1 MPTAA
6 AQAAQARYPLTQGV
20 NPWLVTLSVML
31 PTFMEVLDTAIASVA
46 LPYIAGSLSASNSE
60 ATWVLTSYLVANAV
74 ILPASNWF
82 ARRFGRKRFLLT
94 CVIIFTVASFFC
106 GAAPSLGIILLAR
119 VMQGAGGGALQPLSQ
134 SILLESF
141 PIQKRSMAMAAY
153 GLGIVVA
160 PVLGPTLG
168 GWLTDTFSWRYA
180 FYINI
185 PIGILAVIMI
195 TRFVHD
201 PPYIK
206 NAKVSPFDNIGF
218 GLLIVWTGCL
228 QVVLDKGQEDDWFGA
243 VWVRWA
249 VAALILAFVG
259 WIWRSWTNPKG
270 LVDLHIL
277 KDRNFRTGC
286 FMIALLGMCIY
297 ITIAILPLYY
307 QEVLGYTAFTAGL
320 VVGPRGIGSFI
331 GSPIVGF
338 LGSRVDPRK
347 LLCAGFLGFAVC
359 SYIFGT
365 VNLSIGP
372 YTLLI
377 PILLTGFAL
386 SFVFVPLATMST
398 STISRND
405 MGNATGLF
413 NMLRNIGG
421 SIGIAMA
428 STALIRRAALHQTE
442 IGAHITTS
450 TMVFQQRSSALAYY
464 LGHHVGPAQARAGA
478 GGMLYGLM
486 IQQSALMAYVDVFRW
501 TALLAFFCA
510 CATWLFKKP
519 PKNAAPPPRRPLRLR
534 SSSKSTAVIPIPSR
548 IVILERVSHD
558 GRVEGLAVAFAVPF
572 FPPHRPRLRT

>member
-1 MPTAA
+1 MTTAET
-6 AQAAQARYPLTQGV
+6 QARYPLTQGV
-20 NPWLVTLSVML
+20 NPWLVTCSVML

-46 LPYIAGSLSASNSE
+46 LPYIAGSLSSTNSE

-94 CVIIFTVASFFC
+94 CVIIFTIASFFC
-106 GAAPSLGIILLAR
+106 GAAPSLSVILLAR
-119 VMQGAGGGALQPLSQ
+119 VIQGAGGGALQPLSQ

-141 PIQKRSMAMAAY
+141 PPKERSKSMAAY

-168 GWLTDTFSWRYA
+168 GWLTDTWSWRYA

-185 PIGILAVIMI
+185 PVGILAVIMI

-206 NAKVSPFDNIGF
+206 HAKVGAFDNIGF

-243 VWVRWA
+243 PWVRWA
-249 VAALILAFVG
+249 VAALIIALIG
-259 WIWRSWTNPKG
+259 WIWRSWTNPRG
-270 LVDLHIL
+270 LVDLHVL

-286 FMIALLGMCIY
+286 FLIGLLGMCIY
-297 ITIAILPLYY
+297 ITITILPLYY

-331 GSPIVGF
+331 GSPVIGI
-338 LGSRVDPRK
+338 LGSKIDNRK
-347 LLCAGFLGFAVC
+347 LLSAGFIGFGICALF
-359 SYIFGT
+359 FGR
-365 VNLSIGP
+365 VNLEIGP

-377 PILLTGFAL
+377 PITLTGFAL

-398 STISRND
+398 STIAREE

-428 STALIRRAALHQTE
+428 TTAIIRRAALHQTE
-442 IGAHITTS
+442 IGAHLS
-450 TMVFQQRSSALAYY
+450 PSSPVFQQKSRLIASY
-464 LGHHVGPAQARAGA
+464 LGHQIGQSSARRGA
-478 GGMLYGLM
+478 MGL
-486 IQQSALMAYVDVFRW
+486 IYDLLQQQSALMAYVDVFRW

-510 CATWLFKKP
+510 GAVWLFRKP
-519 PKNAAPPPRRPLRLR
+519 PKHTTAP
-534 SSSKSTAVIPIPSR
+534 
-548 IVILERVSHD
+548 
-558 GRVEGLAVAFAVPF
+558 EGV
-572 FPPHRPRLRT
+572 H

>member
-1 MPTAA
+1 MPNA
-6 AQAAQARYPLTQGV
+6 AAQARYPLTQGV

-82 ARRFGRKRFLLT
+82 ARRWGRKRFLLS
-94 CVIIFTVASFFC
+94 CVIIFTIASFFC
-106 GAAPSLGIILLAR
+106 GAAPSLAVILLAR
-119 VMQGAGGGALQPLSQ
+119 VLQGAGGGALQPLSQ

-185 PIGILAVIMI
+185 PVGILAVILI

-218 GLLIVWTGCL
+218 GLLMVWTGAL
-228 QVVLDKGQEDDWFGA
+228 QIVLDKGQEDDWFGA
-243 VWVRWA
+243 LWVRWA
-249 VAALILAFVG
+249 VAALCTALVL

-286 FMIALLGMCIY
+286 FLIAMLGMAIY

-331 GSPIVGF
+331 GSPVVGI
-338 LGSRVDPRK
+338 LGSRIDNRK
-347 LLCAGFLGFAVC
+347 LLCAGFTRLWHLRAYFWHGE
-359 SYIFGT
+359 SGYW
-365 VNLSIGP
+365 
-372 YTLLI
+372 
-377 PILLTGFAL
+377 
-386 SFVFVPLATMST
+386 PLH
-398 STISRND
+398 
-405 MGNATGLF
+405 
-413 NMLRNIGG
+413 
-421 SIGIAMA
+421 
-428 STALIRRAALHQTE
+428 AADSHHPHRLCAE
-442 IGAHITTS
+442 LCLCA
-450 TMVFQQRSSALAYY
+450 A
-464 LGHHVGPAQARAGA
+464 GHHGHLHHSARGDGQRHRPLQHAAQHRRVDRNFNGHDGPH
-478 GGMLYGLM
+478 
-486 IQQSALMAYVDVFRW
+486 
-501 TALLAFFCA
+501 
-510 CATWLFKKP
+510 
-519 PKNAAPPPRRPLRLR
+519 PPRRHAPDRTWR
-534 SSSKSTAVIPIPSR
+534 KPRPI
-548 IVILERVSHD
+548 EH
-558 GRVEGLAVAFAVPF
+558 GLAAEVHGDCRIPG
-572 FPPHRPRLRT
+572 PPHRPHRRPPRSLWTDVRPHGAAIRADGLCGCLPLDRAASLLLRRRRLALQEAEKECRPTAGGALRGGGGTTGKAK

>member
-1 MPTAA
+1 MATATLETA
-6 AQAAQARYPLTQGV
+6 PPPALTSAGSAAQARYPLTQGV
-20 NPWLVTLSVML
+20 NPWLVTVAVML

-82 ARRFGRKRFLLT
+82 ARRFGRKRFLLS
-94 CVIIFTVASFFC
+94 CVLIFTVASFFC
-106 GAAPSLGIILLAR
+106 GAAPSLSVILLAR
-119 VMQGAGGGALQPLSQ
+119 ILQGAGGGALQPLSQ

-141 PIQKRSMAMAAY
+141 PVQKRSMAMAAY

-185 PIGILAVIMI
+185 PVGILAVFMV

-206 NAKVSPFDNIGF
+206 HAKVGPFDNIGF

-249 VAALILAFVG
+249 VAALILGLVG
-259 WIWRSWTNPKG
+259 WVWRSWSNPRG
-270 LVDLHIL
+270 LVDLRVM
-277 KDRNFRTGC
+277 KNRNFRTGC
-286 FMIALLGMCIY
+286 FLIALLGMCIY

-307 QEVLGYTAFTAGL
+307 QEILGYTAFSAGL
-320 VVGPRGIGSFI
+320 VVGPRGIGSFV
-331 GSPIVGF
+331 GSPVIGF
-338 LGSRVDPRK
+338 LGTHIDNRK
-347 LLCAGFLGFAVC
+347 LLTAGFLGFGVC
-359 SYIFGT
+359 SLIFGT
-365 VNLSIGP
+365 VNLDIGP
-372 YTLLI
+372 YTLLV
-377 PILLTGFAL
+377 PILMTGFAL
-386 SFVFVPLATMST
+386 SFVFVPLATLST
-398 STISRND
+398 STLSREE

-428 STALIRRAALHQTE
+428 TTALIRRAAQHQND
-442 IGAHITTS
+442 IGANLS
-450 TMVFQQRSSALAYY
+450 WSSPALQQKTQAIAGY
-464 LGHHVGPAQARAGA
+464 LSHRVGPASARPGALGLLYEMLQQQA
-478 GGMLYGLM
+478 
-486 IQQSALMAYVDVFRW
+486 ALKAYVDVFRW

-510 CATWLFKKP
+510 GAVWLFKKP
-519 PKNAAPPPRRPLRLR
+519 VKHVPAPG
-534 SSSKSTAVIPIPSR
+534 A
-548 IVILERVSHD
+548 H
-558 GRVEGLAVAFAVPF
+558 
-572 FPPHRPRLRT
+572 

>member
-1 MPTAA
+1 MTTASLA
-6 AQAAQARYPLTQGV
+6 ADESRSRHHNSKSALERYPLTQGV
-20 NPWLVTLSVML
+20 NPWLVTASVML

-46 LPYIAGSLSASNSE
+46 LPYIAGSLSATNSE

-82 ARRFGRKRFLLT
+82 ARRWGRKRFLLI
-94 CVIIFTVASFFC
+94 CVILFTIASFFC
-106 GAAPSLGIILLAR
+106 GAAPSLGVILLAR
-119 VMQGAGGGALQPLSQ
+119 ILQGAGGGALQPLSQ

-141 PIQKRSMAMAAY
+141 PPAKRSMSMAAY

-185 PIGILAVIMI
+185 PVGILAVFMI
-195 TRFVHD
+195 ARFVHD

-206 NAKVSPFDNIGF
+206 NAKVGPFDNIGF

-243 VWVRWA
+243 LWVRWA
-249 VAALILAFVG
+249 VAALILGFIG
-259 WIWRSWTNPKG
+259 WVWRSWTNRSG
-270 LVDLHIL
+270 LVDLHVL

-286 FMIALLGMCIY
+286 FLIALLGMCIY

-307 QEVLGYTAFTAGL
+307 QEILGYTAFTAGL

-331 GSPIVGF
+331 GSPVIGL
-338 LGSRVDPRK
+338 LGSRIDNRK
-347 LLCAGFLGFAVC
+347 LLSAGFVGFGIC

-365 VNLSIGP
+365 VNLDIGP
-372 YTLLI
+372 YTLLF

-398 STISRND
+398 STIPREE

-428 STALIRRAALHQTE
+428 TTAIIRRAALHQTE
-442 IGAHITTS
+442 LGARLS
-450 TMVFQQRSSALAYY
+450 ASDPVLQQKSRIIATY
-464 LGHHVGPAQARAGA
+464 LGHHLGSAQARPGA
-478 GGMLYGLM
+478 MGLMYGML
-486 IQQSALMAYVDVFRW
+486 QRQSALLAYVDVFRW
-501 TALLAFFCA
+501 TALLAFLCA
-510 CATWLFKKP
+510 ALAWMFKKP
-519 PKNAAPPPRRPLRLR
+519 AAHSTPPPG
-534 SSSKSTAVIPIPSR
+534 I
-548 IVILERVSHD
+548 H
-558 GRVEGLAVAFAVPF
+558 
-572 FPPHRPRLRT
+572 

>member
-1 MPTAA
+1 MSSPMTTAA
-6 AQAAQARYPLTQGV
+6 AHQRYPLTQGV
-20 NPWLVTLSVML
+20 NPWLVTVSVML

-82 ARRFGRKRFLLT
+82 ARRFGRKNFLLF
-94 CVIIFTVASFFC
+94 CVIVFTVASFFC
-106 GAAPSLGIILLAR
+106 GAAPSLSIILLAR
-119 VMQGAGGGALQPLSQ
+119 VLQGAGGGALQPLSQ

-141 PIQKRSMAMAAY
+141 PVKQRSQAMAAY

-185 PIGILAVIMI
+185 PVGILAVFMIM
-195 TRFVHD
+195 RFVHD
-201 PPYIK
+201 PPYIQ
-206 NAKVSPFDNIGF
+206 NAKVGAFDNMGF

-249 VAALILAFVG
+249 VAALIFGFLG
-259 WIWRSWTNPKG
+259 WVWRSWANPRG
-270 LVDLHIL
+270 LVNLHIL
-277 KDRNFRTGC
+277 KNRNFRTGC
-286 FMIALLGMCIY
+286 FLIALLGMCIY

-307 QEVLGYTAFTAGL
+307 QEILGYTAFTAGL

-331 GSPIVGF
+331 GSPMVGY
-338 LGSRVDPRK
+338 LGSRIDPRK
-347 LLCAGFLGFAVC
+347 LLCAGFIGFGIC
-359 SYIFGT
+359 SLIFGT
-365 VNLSIGP
+365 VNLEIGP
-372 YTLLI
+372 YTLLV
-377 PILLTGFAL
+377 PILVTGFAL
-386 SFVFVPLATMST
+386 SFVFVPLATLTT
-398 STISRND
+398 STLSREE

-428 STALIRRAALHQTE
+428 STALIRRAAFYQTE
-442 IGAHITTS
+442 IGAHVS
-450 TMVFQQRSSALAYY
+450 AADPVWQQKSRAVTLY
-464 LGHHVGPAQARAGA
+464 LGHQMGPANGRGGA
-478 GGMLYGLM
+478 MGLMYGML
-486 IQQSALMAYVDVFRW
+486 QQQAALRSYVDVFRW

-510 CATWLFKKP
+510 GAVWLFKKP
-519 PKNAAPPPRRPLRLR
+519 TKHAAPPPGM
-534 SSSKSTAVIPIPSR
+534 
-548 IVILERVSHD
+548 H
-558 GRVEGLAVAFAVPF
+558 
-572 FPPHRPRLRT
+572 